1 MNYLL
6 LDCNR
11 CFIVLQ
17 EVAVKVQRPDI
28 RRHAYWDLGAY
39 RVLLRLYGEIDF
51 SMRPQQR

>member
-1 MNYLL
+1 M
-6 LDCNR
+6 
-11 CFIVLQ
+11 LQ

-39 RVLLRLYGEIDF
+39 RVLLRLYGEIMFHDF